1 MKKTLIH
8 MALFFVIFIG
18 LSNACYGGNLVQN
31 GDFKKI
37 GQDGRPSGWNLN
49 LARDTLADFS
59 YDETRKTSDGQA
71 FKMTLRDAGG
81 QVTLMPEQNTIRS
94 PIPGKTYELVLQV
107 MAENLDYNRFMGGSA
122 IRMDFRPT
130 RVRPTPIINL
140 MDEFENNTG
149 WKELRM
155 AVVAPE
161 DAERFVLD
169 IILTKGTLW
178 IDSVTLRQ
186 IN

>member
-8 MALFFVIFIG
+8 MALFLVVLVS
-18 LSNACYGGNLVQN
+18 LSNPCYGGNLIQN
-31 GDFKKI
+31 GDFQKT

-49 LARDTLADFS
+49 IARDTLADFS
-59 YDETRKTSDGQA
+59 YAETGKTSGGQA
-71 FKMTLRDAGG
+71 FKMTLHNPGG
-81 QVTLMPEQNTIRS
+81 QVTLIPEQNAIRT

-107 MAENLDYNRFMGGSA
+107 MAENLDYNQFMGGSA

-140 MDEFENNTG
+140 IDEFKNNTG

-155 AVVAPE
+155 AIVAPE

-178 IDSVTLRQ
+178 IANVTLRQ